1 MLAQLAGDLRMTFLK
16 IKKLLLII
24 AIPVLAGIF
33 LYLLRVPVLWSVGN
47 FLICEDEVVQVE
59 VLFVLGGGSFDRG
72 NEAAGLFK
80 AGFTNQIVCVGENV
94 PSIFEALNLPYS
106 ESEVTKINLVKNN
119 NVPKASIKLL
129 EKGTSTKEEAEY
141 VIQYCL
147 ENNVKQ
153 AIVLSSK
160 FHTRRVKSI
169 FKPLFEANDVE
180 LILIG
185 AASSEYSEDEW
196 WKTEEGLIM
205 VNNEYVKLV
214 YYFFKY

>member
-1 MLAQLAGDLRMTFLK
+1 MNFLK
-16 IKKLLLII
+16 SRNVLLFI
-24 AIPVLAGIF
+24 AIPILIGIF
-33 LYLLRVPVLWSVGN
+33 LYLFRAPVLWSLGN
-47 FLICEDEVVQVE
+47 FLICEDEVEQVE

-72 NEAAGLFK
+72 NEAARLFK

-94 PSIFEALNLPYS
+94 PPIFKALNLPYS
-106 ESEVTKINLVKNN
+106 ESKVTRINLIKNN
-119 NVPKASIKLL
+119 KVPRAGIIII
-129 EKGTSTKEEAEY
+129 EKGTSTKEEAGY

-147 ENNVKQ
+147 ENNIKQ

-169 FKPLFEANDVE
+169 FNPLFEANDIE
-180 LILIG
+180 LILRG
-185 AASSEYSEDEW
+185 APSSNYSEDEW